1 MMNTRKQS
9 LVFSLIIIAVLYFI
23 FGFVTWLNGTLIP
36 FLKTACQ
43 LNNFLAYF
51 VTFSFY
57 IAYFVTA
64 LPSSVILQKIGFK
77 NGIVLGLFVMTI
89 GSALFLPAAYIRS
102 YILFLIGL
110 FVMGTGLSIMQT
122 AVNPYVTILGPIESA
137 ARRISIMGMCNK
149 LAGIIAPI
157 ILATFLLKG
166 AENIYTEISTCVN
179 SFELNALL
187 DELALRLIKPYLAMT
202 IILAGLTIL
211 MFFVY
216 LPEVNHEEESKTT
229 STTILNY
236 PHLWFGVVA
245 LFFYVGVEVIA
256 GDTII
261 RYGESLGIAME
272 SAQYFTSIT
281 LITMLIGYFIGI
293 IVIPRF
299 INQRIALL
307 ICSIL
312 GIIFTLLAIFV
323 PTEAQFSFPFINIT
337 NFESITMT
345 IPYTVFFVAML
356 GLANSLVWPAIWPL
370 SLDGVGHHEKIGSA
384 LLIMAIA
391 GGALLPLVYGY
402 FSDIMG
408 TQNAYFIA
416 IICYIVIMAFALFG
430 YKLGKNKNHEV
441 DKN

>member
-1 MMNTRKQS
+1 M
-9 LVFSLIIIAVLYFI
+9 FSLIIIAVLYFI

-202 IILAGLTIL
+202 IIWQ
-211 MFFVY
+211 V
-216 LPEVNHEEESKTT
+216 
-229 STTILNY
+229 
-236 PHLWFGVVA
+236 
-245 LFFYVGVEVIA
+245 
-256 GDTII
+256 
-261 RYGESLGIAME
+261 
-272 SAQYFTSIT
+272 
-281 LITMLIGYFIGI
+281 
-293 IVIPRF
+293 
-299 INQRIALL
+299 
-307 ICSIL
+307 
-312 GIIFTLLAIFV
+312 
-323 PTEAQFSFPFINIT
+323 
-337 NFESITMT
+337 
-345 IPYTVFFVAML
+345 
-356 GLANSLVWPAIWPL
+356 
-370 SLDGVGHHEKIGSA
+370 
-384 LLIMAIA
+384 
-391 GGALLPLVYGY
+391 
-402 FSDIMG
+402 
-408 TQNAYFIA
+408 
-416 IICYIVIMAFALFG
+416 
-430 YKLGKNKNHEV
+430 
-441 DKN
+441 